1 VVPEIRIR
9 LVSGIRSIFIPDEV
23 CYRQGT
29 TGDGFKPIFDVMD
42 TAGTAANGKP
52 NRDAFYTNRS
62 SAQLVSQKRCG
73 MSLIEDLLL
82 TLPDAPITDVV
93 IGLHW
98 TAVAAEVDGEL
109 RCGLASTL
117 AGSHEHGGEP
127 DVPEAGSLQD
137 RPGRALAELARD
149 REHPIRCSIGVAAI
163 NAMLPPL
170 PPGMFQDG
178 NAEEMIVQYGAGK
191 RVVLIGHFPFVPGL
205 SAKVG
210 ELSVLSLNPRHGDL
224 PASAAPQVIPSAD
237 LVAIT
242 GMTLIN
248 HTLESLLE
256 LCSRQALV
264 MILGPSTPL
273 SPVLFDH
280 GVDLLS
286 GSLVTDRNAVMQV
299 AGQGGNFR
307 QIHRAGVRL
316 VTVERPGWREGKIPS

>member
-1 VVPEIRIR
+1 
-9 LVSGIRSIFIPDEV
+9 
-23 CYRQGT
+23 
-29 TGDGFKPIFDVMD
+29 
-42 TAGTAANGKP
+42 
-52 NRDAFYTNRS
+52 
-62 SAQLVSQKRCG
+62 
-73 MSLIEDLLL
+73 
-82 TLPDAPITDVV
+82 
-93 IGLHW
+93 
-98 TAVAAEVDGEL
+98 
-109 RCGLASTL
+109 
-117 AGSHEHGGEP
+117 
-127 DVPEAGSLQD
+127 
-137 RPGRALAELARD
+137 
-149 REHPIRCSIGVAAI
+149 
-163 NAMLPPL
+163 
-170 PPGMFQDG
+170 
-178 NAEEMIVQYGAGK
+178 
-191 RVVLIGHFPFVPGL
+191 
-205 SAKVG
+205 
-210 ELSVLSLNPRHGDL
+210 LSVLSSNPRPGDL